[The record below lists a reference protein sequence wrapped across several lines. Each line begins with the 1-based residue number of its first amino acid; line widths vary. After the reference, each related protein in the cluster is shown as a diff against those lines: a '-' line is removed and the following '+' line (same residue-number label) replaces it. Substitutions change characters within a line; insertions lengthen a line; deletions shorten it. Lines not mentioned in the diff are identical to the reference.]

1 MTRRWSGGGGNVS
14 DDFDSPAVQV
24 IAPPRVPIVLAPI
37 PPRQGV
43 RPFTLLLVLVMGLLA
58 GFLLYRVWDHGT
70 PAVDPRPV
78 TAAGDLA
85 ADEKAT
91 IHLFEQTSPSVVH
104 ITTLGLSRMTFG
116 GAAEV
121 PQGTG
126 TGFLWD
132 DAGHVVTNFH
142 VIRTATGADVALNT
156 HRQFSATLVGVAP
169 QFDLAVLKINAP
181 AAQLRKL
188 PFIGSSGDLRV
199 GQKVFAIGNPF
210 GLEQTLTTGIVS
222 AVGRTIQGVQ
232 GNPIEDVI
240 QTDAAINP
248 GNSGGPLL
256 DSRGRLIGVNTAI
269 FSPTGSNA
277 GIGFAIPVDV
287 VNRVVPQ
294 LIRNGRV
301 LRPYLGVELD
311 RQASPRL
318 AQMAGVEGVMIIR
331 VQPGSPA
338 AAAGLRDAVRTRE
351 GVDGDVIVSID
362 GRPVRDV
369 DEFYRTLERY
379 KAGDTVTL
387 RIFRNSV
394 ETELSVTLRE
404 RQ

>member
-1 MTRRWSGGGGNVS
+1 MLDEFN
-14 DDFDSPAVQV
+14 SPATTTYPPPPLRPQV
-24 IAPPRVPIVLAPI
+24 VVAPP
-37 PPRQGV
+37 PPRPGV
-43 RPFTLLLVLVMGLLA
+43 RPFTLLLVLILGLLG
-58 GFLLYRVWDHGT
+58 GFLLYRVWDRGT

-78 TAAGDLA
+78 TPAGDLG

-91 IHLFEQTSPSVVH
+91 IQLFQQTSASVVH
-104 ITTLGLSRMTFG
+104 ITTLGVQQTLFG

-142 VIRTATGADVALNT
+142 VIRSASAADVTLYN
-156 HRQFSATLVGVAP
+156 HKQYSATLVGAAP
-169 QFDLAVLKINAP
+169 QYDLAVLKINVP
-181 AAQLRKL
+181 AAQLQKI
-188 PFIGSSGDLRV
+188 PFIGTSGDLQV

-232 GNPIEDVI
+232 GNAIEDVI

-256 DSRGRLIGVNTAI
+256 DSQGRLIGVNTAI
-269 FSPTGSNA
+269 YSTTGSSA

-294 LIRNGRV
+294 LIRSGRV
-301 LRPYLGVELD
+301 LQPDMGVVLD
-311 RQASPRL
+311 RQNSARIARL
-318 AQMAGVEGVMIIR
+318 MGAEGVLVMR
-331 VQPGSPA
+331 VVPDSPA
-338 AAAGLRDAVRTRE
+338 AAAGIRQAVRTRN
-351 GVDGDVIVSID
+351 GVDGDIIVGID

-369 DEFYRTLERY
+369 EEFNRALDRY
-379 KAGDTVTL
+379 KAGDTVTVQVW
-387 RIFRNSV
+387 RGGQVFNVKIP
-394 ETELSVTLRE
+394 LRE
-404 RQ
+404 RPNRP

>member
-1 MTRRWSGGGGNVS
+1 VR
-14 DDFDSPAVQV
+14 DEFDTVVTGPVPATLPPLVTYPPPV
-24 IAPPRVPIVLAPI
+24 PPRP
-37 PPRQGV
+37 GV
-43 RPFTLLLVLVMGLLA
+43 RPVTLLLVLILGLLA

-78 TAAGDLA
+78 TPAGDLA
-85 ADEKAT
+85 GDEKAT
-91 IHLFEQTSPSVVH
+91 IQLFQNTSPSVVH
-104 ITTLGLSRMTFG
+104 ITTLGPGNPFFG
-116 GAAEV
+116 GPTEV

-142 VIRTATGADVALNT
+142 VIRTATGADVTLYNHA
-156 HRQFSATLVGVAP
+156 QFSATLVGVAP
-169 QFDLAVLKINAP
+169 QFDLAVLKINVP
-181 AAQLRKL
+181 AAQLRKI
-188 PFIGSSGDLRV
+188 PFIGSSSDLVV

-222 AVGRTIQGVQ
+222 ALGRTIQGVQ

-269 FSPTGSNA
+269 YSTTGSSA

-287 VNRVVPQ
+287 VNRIVPQ

-301 LRPYLGVELD
+301 LRPDMGVVLD
-311 RQASPRL
+311 RQNSARL
-318 AQMAGVEGVMIIR
+318 ARMLGAEGVLVIR
-331 VQPGSPA
+331 VLPESPA
-338 AAAGLRDAVRTRE
+338 AAAGIRPAVRTRT
-351 GVDGDVIVSID
+351 GIAGDIIVAID
-362 GRPVRDV
+362 GRPTRAVE
-369 DEFYRTLERY
+369 EFYRTLDRY
-379 KAGDTVTL
+379 KAGDTV
-387 RIFRNSV
+387 SV
-394 ETELSVTLRE
+394 RLNRDGQEQTVTITLRE